1 VSSTAL
7 QAYEDRYPVL
17 PVADAREIVGHHV
30 PSVGTEI
37 VDLEQIAGRIL
48 AAPII
53 AEEDVP
59 SFPAATVDGYAIDAS
74 TRGTDFEVALELIA
88 GEDGTRRSVGPRGA
102 ARIMTGAPLPRGT
115 NAVVMFEDADESAG
129 RVRIRRTPREGE
141 NVRAPGSDLARGQE
155 VLPAGSIVGP
165 PEIGLLA
172 SLGIARCRVGR
183 RARVAILSTGDE
195 IVSHRE
201 NPGPG
206 AIRDSNGPA
215 LVAAVEES
223 GGDAVILPRVG
234 DDYARLRETIERAL
248 GTHDVLITSG
258 GVSVGTRDLIKPIL
272 ESLGTVHFGRI
283 ALRPGKPLTF
293 ATSGAR
299 LVFGLPGNPVSA
311 LVTFE
316 VFVRPVL
323 RRMQGDRR
331 PERPRVQVVTASRLR
346 PTPDRTEYQRASIR
360 WEDGTLVAR
369 STGSQSSSRLLSM
382 AGANGLLEILPGG
395 DPVDAGTRV
404 PALITGALA

>member
-1 VSSTAL
+1 M
-7 QAYEDRYPVL
+7 L
-17 PVADAREIVGHHV
+17 PVAAAREIVGQHV

-37 VDLEQIAGRIL
+37 VDLERIAGRIL

-53 AEEDVP
+53 GGEDVP
-59 SFPAATVDGYAIDAS
+59 PFAAATVDGYAIEAS
-74 TRGTDFEVALELIA
+74 TGGTDFEIALELTA
-88 GEDGTRRSVGPRGA
+88 GIDGSRHSIGARGA
-102 ARIMTGAPLPRGT
+102 ARIMTGAPLPGGT
-115 NAVVMFEDADESAG
+115 NAVVMFEDADETAG
-129 RVRIRRTPREGE
+129 RVRIRHQPREGE
-141 NVRAPGSDLARGQE
+141 NVRSPGSDLQRGQE
-155 VLPAGSIVGP
+155 VLPAGSTLGP

-183 RARVAILSTGDE
+183 RPRVAILSTGDE

-206 AIRDSNGPA
+206 AIRDSNAPA
-215 LVAAVEES
+215 LAAAVEEC
-223 GGDAVILPRVG
+223 GGEAEILPRVG

-248 GTHDVLITSG
+248 GSHEVLITSG

-331 PERPRVQVVTASRLR
+331 PDRPRVQVVTASRLR

-360 WEDGTLVAR
+360 WEEGTLVAR

-382 AGANGLLEILPGG
+382 VGANGLLEILPGD

-404 PALITGALA
+404 PALLTGALA